1 MKKAQISLKQGRR
14 MVLNA
19 QLLDGPAKLP
29 KGKEGVA
36 QTVEEL
42 GYVQIDTI
50 SVIERAH
57 HHTLWSRRADY
68 DPQMLYDLQ
77 AKDRRIFE
85 YWGHAAS
92 YLPMSD
98 YRYYLPRMQ
107 AYHDPKGKWEKERL
121 EKYGHWIKP
130 VLKRVLKEGPLS
142 SKDFEPT
149 GKKGGPW
156 WDWKPA
162 KAALELLFW
171 RGELMITERRN
182 FHRVYDLTE
191 RVLPKGVDTCVPDDD
206 ELGQFL
212 VRRALSAYALAQEKE
227 IREHIRAASKKVI
240 SKSLAD
246 LVDLGEVMAL
256 RIKEDTD
263 ADYYALSEAI
273 TKSAKFRE
281 KQPRVFILSPFDNLI
296 IQRERVKN
304 LFGFD
309 YALECYLPAAKR
321 KFGYFT
327 LPILC
332 GENFV
337 GRLDPK
343 ADRKKKTFVVRKLA
357 FEPGLKA
364 LDEFLPIFANR
375 LTELA
380 RFNQCEKIKLEKVAP
395 KNIKV
400 TLERLLKEVI

>member
-1 MKKAQISLKQGRR
+1 M
-14 MVLNA
+14 
-19 QLLDGPAKLP
+19 
-29 KGKEGVA
+29 
-36 QTVEEL
+36 
-42 GYVQIDTI
+42 
-50 SVIERAH
+50 
-57 HHTLWSRRADY
+57 
-68 DPQMLYDLQ
+68 
-77 AKDRRIFE
+77 
-85 YWGHAAS
+85 
-92 YLPMSD
+92 
-98 YRYYLPRMQ
+98 
-107 AYHDPKGKWEKERL
+107 
-121 EKYGHWIKP
+121 
-130 VLKRVLKEGPLS
+130 
-142 SKDFEPT
+142 
-149 GKKGGPW
+149 
-156 WDWKPA
+156 
-162 KAALELLFW
+162 
-171 RGELMITERRN
+171 
-182 FHRVYDLTE
+182 
-191 RVLPKGVDTCVPDDD
+191 
-206 ELGQFL
+206 
-212 VRRALSAYALAQEKE
+212 AQEKE

-273 TKSAKFRE
+273 TKSTKFRE